1 MYFGNVGDRRK
12 YKCLCEGRMF
22 RLKEETVDEGTKQYW
37 LIDINHMS
45 GIHVW
50 MYFNQD
56 SNDLVQYAF

>member
-1 MYFGNVGDRRK
+1 
-12 YKCLCEGRMF
+12 MF